1 MRLLIGFL
9 LIALL
14 VLQGMLWFGD
24 GGYRNVQRL
33 EARLEEQAAANEV
46 LVQRNLEL
54 QAEVEDL
61 RDRLDAVEERARNE
75 LGLIRE
81 DEEFYQVVPAPDSR
95 SRAPREPSGQ
105 DREDDA

>member
-33 EARLEEQAAANEV
+33 EVRLEEQAANNEV

-61 RDRLDAVEERARNE
+61 RERLDAVEERARNE

-95 SRAPREPSGQ
+95 KRPRPEP
-105 DREDDA
+105 EDDA